1 MKNRLRSLKIA
12 IEKEFGH
19 IIHTP
24 LRKRE
29 YTYARAVYC
38 KIAREMSNGTITH
51 SEIGK
56 SINRDHATV
65 MHSIKVVFP
74 FAMREKFFKDLYEA
88 LSLIYQPE
96 QINPVEELK
105 MSETDTTL
113 RNRVINLIRQNK
125 ELKYKLQSIEK
136 GNELFEPLFRDLSYD
151 ELNEVHDKMKIMVK
165 AIKSRVYV

>member
-1 MKNRLRSLKIA
+1 MKNRLTSLKNA
-12 IEKEFGH
+12 IEKEFGNR
-19 IIHTP
+19 IDTP

-38 KIAREMSNGTITH
+38 KIAREMSNGAITH

-65 MHSIKVVFP
+65 MHNIKVVFP
-74 FAMREKFFKDLYEA
+74 FAVREKFFKDLYDA

-96 QINPVEELK
+96 QINPTDELK
-105 MSETDTTL
+105 SSETDTML
-113 RNRVINLIRQNK
+113 RNRVIKLIRQNK
-125 ELKYKLQSIEK
+125 ELKYKIQTVEK

-151 ELNEVHDKMKIMVK
+151 ELNEVYDKMKIMVK